1 MQQHLTPVNGLAVV
15 SQSARASLAAGMPI
29 CLSVCPINSLIVCRS
44 FVRSFV
50 LLSDTKEEIYV
61 TTNSTPLALSLTH
74 SLTRSVIVFT
84 VDTRSAKTKP
94 YPQKHTHINSFTL
107 SLLYLYEEQ
116 CHFFL
121 LPPTTTPTLY
131 KGLWKKVEWAGEEL
145 STRGLLC
152 GTTTST
158 MMMGLTTGKKPSR
171 TKMKK
176 RVKSTNT
183 QSQRATEQSSNS
195 SLGKRK
201 RKKTKKHRIQT
212 KSQIN
217 FSSHTKKCF
226 FNPPRPRL
234 GRSYEN

>member
-15 SQSARASLAAGMPI
+15 SQSARASLSAGMPI

-116 CHFFL
+116 CHFFFC
-121 LPPTTTPTLY
+121 LPQRHPLCIKDCERKW
-131 KGLWKKVEWAGEEL
+131 KGAGEEL

-152 GTTTST
+152 GTTT
-158 MMMGLTTGKKPSR
+158 MMMGLTTGKNPAGRKW
-171 TKMKK
+171 KK
-176 RVKSTNT
+176 RVKSTHT